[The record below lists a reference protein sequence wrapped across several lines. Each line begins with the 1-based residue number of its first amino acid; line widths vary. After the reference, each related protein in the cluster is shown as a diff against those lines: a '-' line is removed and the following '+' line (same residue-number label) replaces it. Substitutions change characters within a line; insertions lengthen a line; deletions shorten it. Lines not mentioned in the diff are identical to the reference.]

1 MRWISVCIAF
11 VELVFC
17 TRASE
22 TKSVTMITYIQ
33 ESAYKMRMLG
43 LNAALLYS
51 FLSKSSKTSTASI
64 HLKSTLRRDV
74 GRCMG
79 WFGRWGCIWM
89 DRYDSIYVWLL
100 MSYNGKSLY
109 IKKVEKGQNNKNN
122 NKTRLCIFYWCKT
135 YFYEVYVPLWHVFL
149 SMFSPFFFIFWFHII
164 APNQHINQ
172 NCANPPKN
180 RFCFRMLFSAVFF
193 SRYGALY
200 RSCRIDVTKT

>member
-51 FLSKSSKTSTASI
+51 FLSKSSKSRTASI
-64 HLKSTLRRDV
+64 HLNSTLRRDV

-79 WFGRWGCIWM
+79 WFGRWERIWI
-89 DRYDSIYVWLL
+89 DRNNNLYVWLL

-122 NKTRLCIFYWCKT
+122 NKTRLCIFIDVKLTFMRFTCHFDT
-135 YFYEVYVPLWHVFL
+135 
-149 SMFSPFFFIFWFHII
+149 FFFRCLAHFS
-164 APNQHINQ
+164 
-172 NCANPPKN
+172 
-180 RFCFRMLFSAVFF
+180 LFFDFTLLLPTS
-193 SRYGALY
+193 
-200 RSCRIDVTKT
+200 T